1 MIPGKVEICGVNTSK
16 LPTLKPEERTRLME
30 QIKQGNRE
38 ARETYIRGNLRL
50 VLSVLKRFNGQGQNM
65 DDLFQIG
72 SIGLIKAID
81 KFDVMFDVKL
91 STYCVPMIMGE
102 IKRFLRDDGIV
113 KVSRNIKENGWKV
126 KQATVRLQKELGRE
140 PTLEE
145 LSRESGL
152 SREDIVVA
160 MEAGSEVESIYQT
173 IYQGDGNEICMIDKV
188 VGGNGTVGRL
198 GNCVG
203 SSDDEKDRLIN
214 HMVLQQLIEELPP
227 NERDIIKW
235 RYFEDKTQTQVAEK
249 LGISQVQVSRME
261 KKILMGMRKKM

>member
-1 MIPGKVEICGVNTSK
+1 MDHTKELIERAHQGDNEARNELVVENMGLIWSVVRRFAGRGYE
-16 LPTLKPEERTRLME
+16 PEE
-30 QIKQGNRE
+30 
-38 ARETYIRGNLRL
+38 
-50 VLSVLKRFNGQGQNM
+50 
-65 DDLFQIG
+65 LFQIG